1 MRRKYKYCVVFRTIK
16 GYRQIYTKR
25 RKPLDTERR
34 IESFKKE
41 IEKDYGSVVIIN
53 LIKLRK

>member
-1 MRRKYKYCVVFRTIK
+1 MFRKYKYYVVLMTNSGHK
-16 GYRQIYTKR
+16 QIYTKR
-25 RKPLDTERR
+25 RNPLDTERR